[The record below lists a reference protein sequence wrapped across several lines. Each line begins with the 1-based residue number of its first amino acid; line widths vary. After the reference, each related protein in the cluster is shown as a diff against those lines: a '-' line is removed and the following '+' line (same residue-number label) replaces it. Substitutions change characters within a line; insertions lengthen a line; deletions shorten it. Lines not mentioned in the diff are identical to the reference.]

1 MRVLNKQIA
10 LLAIGI
16 IATFLVAVTV
26 VGCSFDRLSIEKGRL
41 DPNGIPLSQGGV
53 HVDASTNKGA
63 LARVR

>member
-41 DPNGIPLSQGGV
+41 DPNGAALKSAV
-53 HVDASTNKGA
+53 HVDASTNKT
-63 LARVR
+63 LFVRTR